1 MLILQNSKL
10 CVITIETKIA
20 TDPGKVTTREN
31 HNLPGSTGSKR
42 PKQHVK
48 QKQKGIKGYSR
59 KKKFKQEVKRE
70 QN

>member
-42 PKQHVK
+42 PMQHVK
-48 QKQKGIKGYSR
+48 QNQKGIKGY
-59 KKKFKQEVKRE
+59 
-70 QN
+70 